1 MYSALYNTFVSRDLR
16 TYIHDVHTY
25 IYSVT
30 CSANNCYEN
39 QLINRSPIISI
50 TNSYKCAFD
59 CIPMSSTI
67 SVEFHYRNISV

>member
-1 MYSALYNTFVSRDLR
+1 MYSALYNIFVPRDLR
-16 TYIHDVHTY
+16 TYIHDVR

-39 QLINRSPIISI
+39 QLINRSPITSI
-50 TNSYKCAFD
+50 TNSYKRAFD
-59 CIPMSSTI
+59 CTPTSSII